1 MAQLKVLKQFEVYR
15 NGMILSSPLP
25 FDPQQL
31 TSSCFLLR
39 ACASVSSSE
48 RPSCVGTSLEFH
60 SNKPFCIQDG
70 ADQGPRFPGT
80 LPGPEVPVESHLPG
94 PLACGEKCFKIG
106 PAALCTSHTT
116 ELLSLLAVALVG
128 SPAARGVSK
137 SGLRRFV
144 TSRTTGLVLTVPSH
158 YD

>member
-1 MAQLKVLKQFEVYR
+1 MQSFSHGLQPSMSRAFTRSSCAMASLL
-15 NGMILSSPLP
+15 LSSASALSL
-25 FDPQQL
+25 L
-31 TSSCFLLR
+31 TSTGPGLNAVFTR
-39 ACASVSSSE
+39 APTPCCITL
-48 RPSCVGTSLEFH
+48 PSLVAC
-60 SNKPFCIQDG
+60 N
-70 ADQGPRFPGT
+70 QGPRFPGT